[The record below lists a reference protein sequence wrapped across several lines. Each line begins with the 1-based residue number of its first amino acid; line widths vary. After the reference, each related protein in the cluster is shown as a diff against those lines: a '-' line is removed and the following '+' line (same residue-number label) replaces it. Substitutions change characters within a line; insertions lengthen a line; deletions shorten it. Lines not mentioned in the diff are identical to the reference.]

1 MPEVNFIKRLEAA
14 PKVKTQILAL
24 GSPGANAK
32 AVRELAQSLKLEG
45 GAATQAQD
53 ATRFTFTA
61 GQHVVTMF
69 KASGAVRYQDR
80 SRWQVDDGK
89 ANLKIS
95 DAEAEKRALSLIGA
109 HKLASPREFKLLKVT
124 RLTVGE
130 TSQEAKRGS
139 ERVID
144 VGVAFQRTIG
154 GVPVDGPG
162 GKLIVY
168 MDHNG
173 ELTGFDKIWRP
184 VAKVRAPVKQLQPP
198 EAAEKDLLRYWAKET
213 GRIDV
218 VDMRFGYLEFGYQA
232 RQAVLQP
239 AYVMLLRVVSPNQR
253 PDGSEIAVGS
263 VHVFAAAANA
273 VGRLMPA
280 PKQIAKQPLRKAG

>member
-1 MPEVNFIKRLEAA
+1 MPEVNYIKRLRTA

-24 GSPGANAK
+24 GPPGANAK
-32 AVRELAQSLKLEG
+32 AVRELAQSLKLE
-45 GAATQAQD
+45 AASVTQAQD
-53 ATRFTFTA
+53 ATRFTWTA
-61 GQHVVTMF
+61 GQHVVAMF

-95 DAEAEKRALSLIGA
+95 DAEAEKRALELVSA
-109 HKLASPREFKLLKVT
+109 HKLASPKEFRLLKVT

-130 TSQEAKRGS
+130 ASGDTKRAS

-144 VGVAFQRTIG
+144 VGVAFQRLVG

-173 ELTGFDKIWRP
+173 ELSGFDRIWRP
-184 VAKVRAPVKQLQPP
+184 VAKVQAPVRQLLPP
-198 EAAEKDLLRYWAKET
+198 KAAEEDLLRYWGRET

-218 VDMRFGYLEFGYQA
+218 LDVRFGYVELGYQA

-239 AYVMLLRVVSPNQR
+239 AYVMPLRIVSPGQA
-253 PDGSEIAVGS
+253 DGEIAIGS
-263 VHVFAAAANA
+263 VHVFAAAPNA
-273 VGRLMPA
+273 VGRLMPP
-280 PKQIAKQPLRKAG
+280 PKKIVQQSARAA

>member
-1 MPEVNFIKRLEAA
+1 VPEVNYIKRLEAA
-14 PKVKTQILAL
+14 PKVKTRILAL
-24 GSPGANAK
+24 GSPGASAK
-32 AVRELAQSLKLEG
+32 AVREFAQSLKLE
-45 GAATQAQD
+45 AAHATQAQD
-53 ATRFTFTA
+53 GTSFSVTA

-69 KASGAVRYQDR
+69 KASGALRYQDR

-95 DAEAEKRALSLIGA
+95 DAEAEKRALSLISA
-109 HKLASPREFKLLKVT
+109 HKLAPAREFKLLKVT

-130 TSQEAKRGS
+130 ASADAQRAS

-144 VGVAFQRTIG
+144 VGVAFQRTVG

-162 GKLIVY
+162 GKLVVY

-184 VAKVRAPVKQLQPP
+184 VAKVRAAVKALQPP
-198 EAAEKDLLRYWAKET
+198 KAAEEDLLRYWGKET

-253 PDGSEIAVGS
+253 PDGGEIAIGS
-263 VHVFAAAANA
+263 VHVFAAATNA
-273 VGRLMPA
+273 VGRLMPP
-280 PKQIAKQPLRKAG
+280 PKKIVRQAARKAS

>member
-1 MPEVNFIKRLEAA
+1 VPEVNYIKRLETA

-32 AVRELAQSLKLEG
+32 AVRELAQSLKLEE
-45 GAATQAQD
+45 ASVTQAQD
-53 ATRFTFTA
+53 ATRFTYTA
-61 GQHVVTMF
+61 GQHVVSMF
-69 KASGAVRYQDR
+69 KASGAVRYQDS

-95 DAEAEKRALSLIGA
+95 DAEAEKRALELVTA
-109 HKLASPREFKLLKVT
+109 HKLASPKEFKLLKVT

-130 TSQEAKRGS
+130 ASPDTKRGS
-139 ERVID
+139 ERVVD
-144 VGVAFQRTIG
+144 VGVAFQRLVG

-173 ELTGFDKIWRP
+173 ELTGFDRIWRP
-184 VAKVRAPVKQLQPP
+184 VAKVQAPVRQLLPP
-198 EAAEKDLLRYWAKET
+198 KAAEEDLLRYWARQT

-218 VDMRFGYLEFGYQA
+218 VDMRFGYVELGYLA

-239 AYVMLLRVVSPNQR
+239 AYVMPLRIVSPAK
-253 PDGSEIAVGS
+253 DKEEEIAIGS
-263 VHVFAAAANA
+263 VHVFAAASNA
-273 VGRLMPA
+273 VGRLMPP
-280 PKQIAKQPLRKAG
+280 PKKIVRQPARAA

>member
-1 MPEVNFIKRLEAA
+1 MPEVNFIERLEAT

-24 GSPGANAK
+24 GSPGASAK
-32 AVRELAQSLKLEG
+32 AVREFAQSLKLE
-45 GAATQAQD
+45 AANATQAQD
-53 ATRFTFTA
+53 ATRFTITA

-69 KASGAVRYQDR
+69 KASGALRYQDR

-95 DAEAEKRALSLIGA
+95 DAEAEKRARALVSA
-109 HKLASPREFKLLKVT
+109 HKLASAREFKLLKVS

-130 TSQEAKRGS
+130 ASVEEQRGS

-144 VGVAFQRTIG
+144 VGVAFQRLVG

-173 ELTGFDKIWRP
+173 ELTGFDRIWRP
-184 VAKVRAPVKQLQPP
+184 VAKVQAPVKELRPP
-198 EAAEKDLLRYWAKET
+198 KAAEEDLLRYWTRET

-218 VDMRFGYLEFGYQA
+218 LEMRFGYLEFGYQA

-239 AYVMLLRVVSPNQR
+239 AYVMPLRIVSPAK
-253 PDGSEIAVGS
+253 DGQDEIAIGS

-273 VGRLMPA
+273 VGRLMPP
-280 PKQIAKQPLRKAG
+280 PKKIVQQPARAA

>member
-32 AVRELAQSLKLEG
+32 AVRELAQSLKLE
-45 GAATQAQD
+45 ASNATQAQD
-53 ATRFTFTA
+53 ATTLSITA

-95 DAEAEKRALSLIGA
+95 DAEAQKRALSLISE
-109 HKLASPREFKLLKVT
+109 HKLASPKEFQLLKVT

-130 TSQEAKRGS
+130 TSQDAKRGS

-144 VGVAFQRTIG
+144 VGVAFQRTLG
-154 GVPVDGPG
+154 GVRETHRG
-162 GKLIVY
+162 GAGS
-168 MDHNG
+168 DS
-173 ELTGFDKIWRP
+173 
-184 VAKVRAPVKQLQPP
+184 
-198 EAAEKDLLRYWAKET
+198 
-213 GRIDV
+213 
-218 VDMRFGYLEFGYQA
+218 A
-232 RQAVLQP
+232 R
-239 AYVMLLRVVSPNQR
+239 LLRV
-253 PDGSEIAVGS
+253 
-263 VHVFAAAANA
+263 
-273 VGRLMPA
+273 
-280 PKQIAKQPLRKAG
+280 

>member
-1 MPEVNFIKRLEAA
+1 VPEVNFIKRLETT
-14 PKVKTQILAL
+14 PKVKAQILAL

-32 AVRELAQSLKLEG
+32 AVRELAQSLKLE
-45 GAATQAQD
+45 AASVTQAQE
-53 ATRFTFTA
+53 ATRFTYTA
-61 GQHVVTMF
+61 GQHVVSMF

-95 DAEAEKRALSLIGA
+95 DAEAEKRARELVSA
-109 HKLASPREFKLLKVT
+109 HKLAPAREFKLLKVT

-130 TSQEAKRGS
+130 ASVDKQRAS

-144 VGVAFQRTIG
+144 VGVAFQRLVG
-154 GVPVDGPG
+154 SVPVDGPG

-173 ELTGFDKIWRP
+173 ELTGFDRIWRP
-184 VAKVRAPVKQLQPP
+184 VAEVRAPVTELVPP
-198 EAAEKDLLRYWAKET
+198 KAAEEDLLRYWGRET

-218 VDMRFGYLEFGYQA
+218 LDMRFGYVELGYQA

-239 AYVMLLRVVSPNQR
+239 AYVMPLRIVSPEQG
-253 PDGSEIAVGS
+253 DGEIAIGS
-263 VHVFAAAANA
+263 VHVFAAASNA
-273 VGRLMPA
+273 VGRLMPP
-280 PKQIAKQPLRKAG
+280 PKKIVQQEPRAA

>member
-1 MPEVNFIKRLEAA
+1 MPEVTFIKRLETA
-14 PKVKTQILAL
+14 PRVKTQILAL
-24 GSPGANAK
+24 GSPGASAK
-32 AVRELAQSLKLEG
+32 AVRELAESLKLE
-45 GAATQAQD
+45 AANATQAQD

-69 KASGAVRYQDR
+69 KGSGALRYQDR

-95 DAEAEKRALSLIGA
+95 DGEAEKRARELVSA
-109 HKLASPREFKLLKVT
+109 HKLAPAREFKLLKVS

-130 TSQEAKRGS
+130 ASVDRQRGG

-144 VGVAFQRTIG
+144 VGVGFQRVVG

-173 ELTGFDKIWRP
+173 ELTGFDRIWRP
-184 VAKVRAPVKQLQPP
+184 VGKVRAPVKELRPP
-198 EAAEKDLLRYWAKET
+198 KAAEEDLLRYWARET
-213 GRIDV
+213 GRIEV
-218 VDMRFGYLEFGYQA
+218 LDMRFGYVELGYHA
-232 RQAVLQP
+232 RQTVLQP
-239 AYVMLLRVVSPNQR
+239 AYVMPLRIVSPGHE
-253 PDGSEIAVGS
+253 DGQIAIRS
-263 VHVFAAAANA
+263 VHVFAAATNA
-273 VGRLMPA
+273 VGRLMPP
-280 PKQIAKQPLRKAG
+280 PKKIVQQPPRAA

>member
-1 MPEVNFIKRLEAA
+1 MPEVNFIKRLDSA

-24 GSPGANAK
+24 GGPGASAK
-32 AVRELAQSLKLEG
+32 AVRELAQSLKLE
-45 GAATQAQD
+45 AEAVTQAQD
-53 ATRFTFTA
+53 ATRFTYTA
-61 GQHVVTMF
+61 GQHVVSMF

-95 DAEAEKRALSLIGA
+95 DAEAEKRALELVSA
-109 HKLASPREFKLLKVT
+109 HKLASPKEFQLLKVT

-130 TSQEAKRGS
+130 ANSETKRGS

-144 VGVAFQRTIG
+144 MGVAFQRLVG

-168 MDHNG
+168 MDRNG
-173 ELTGFDKIWRP
+173 ELTGFDRIWRS
-184 VAKVRAPVKQLQPP
+184 VAKVRAPVRQLLPP
-198 EAAEKDLLRYWAKET
+198 KAAEEDLLRYWEQET

-218 VDMRFGYLEFGYQA
+218 LDMRFGYVELGYRA

-239 AYVMLLRVVSPNQR
+239 AYVMPLRIVSPGQR
-253 PDGSEIAVGS
+253 DGEIAIGS
-263 VHVFAAAANA
+263 VHVFAAASNA
-273 VGRLMPA
+273 VGRLMPP
-280 PKQIAKQPLRKAG
+280 PKKIVQQPARAA

>member
-1 MPEVNFIKRLEAA
+1 VPEVNFIERLEAA
-14 PKVKTQILAL
+14 PRVKTQILVL
-24 GSPGANAK
+24 GRPGASAR
-32 AVRELAQSLKLEG
+32 AVSEFAQSLKLEA
-45 GAATQAQD
+45 GAVTQAQD

-69 KASGAVRYQDR
+69 KASGALRYQDR
-80 SRWQVDDGK
+80 SRWQVDDGT

-95 DAEAEKRALSLIGA
+95 DAEAEKRALSLIRA
-109 HKLASPREFKLLKVT
+109 HKLAPTREFKLLKVT

-130 TSQEAKRGS
+130 ASADAQRGS
-139 ERVID
+139 ERVVD

-184 VAKVRAPVKQLQPP
+184 VAKVRAPVKALQPP
-198 EAAEKDLLRYWAKET
+198 KAAEEDLLRYWAKET

-232 RQAVLQP
+232 RQTVLQP
-239 AYVMLLRVVSPNQR
+239 AYVMLLRVVSPNER

-263 VHVFAAAANA
+263 VHVFAAATNA

-280 PKQIAKQPLRKAG
+280 PKKIAKQTIRKA

>member
-1 MPEVNFIKRLEAA
+1 MPEVNFIERLKAA

-24 GSPGANAK
+24 ESPGASAR
-32 AVRELAQSLKLEG
+32 AVREFAQSLKLEA
-45 GAATQAQD
+45 GAVTQAQD
-53 ATRFTFTA
+53 ATSFTLTA

-69 KASGAVRYQDR
+69 KASGALRYQDR
-80 SRWQVDDGK
+80 SRWQVDDGT

-95 DAEAEKRALSLIGA
+95 DAEAEKRALSLISA
-109 HKLASPREFKLLKVT
+109 HKLAPTREFKLLKVT

-130 TSQEAKRGS
+130 ASADAQRGS

-184 VAKVRAPVKQLQPP
+184 VAKVRAPVKALQPP
-198 EAAEKDLLRYWAKET
+198 KAAEEDLLRYWAKET

-253 PDGSEIAVGS
+253 PDGSEIAIGS
-263 VHVFAAAANA
+263 VHVFAAATNA
-273 VGRLMPA
+273 VGRLMPP
-280 PKQIAKQPLRKAG
+280 PKKIAKQAIRKA

>member
-24 GSPGANAK
+24 GRPGASAK
-32 AVRELAQSLKLEG
+32 AVREFAQTLKLEP
-45 GAATQAQD
+45 ADVTQVQD
-53 ATRFTFTA
+53 AKQFMFTA

-80 SRWQVDDGK
+80 SRWQVDDGT

-95 DAEAEKRALSLIGA
+95 DGEAEKRARELVSA
-109 HKLASPREFKLLKVT
+109 HKLAPVREFKLLKVT

-130 TSQEAKRGS
+130 ASVENQRVS

-144 VGVAFQRTIG
+144 VGVAFQRLVG

-173 ELTGFDKIWRP
+173 ELTGFDRIWRP
-184 VAKVRAPVKQLQPP
+184 VAKVQAPVKELRPP
-198 EAAEKDLLRYWAKET
+198 EAAEKDLLRYWAQET

-218 VDMRFGYLEFGYQA
+218 LDMRFGYVELGYQA

-239 AYVMLLRVVSPNQR
+239 AYVMPLRLVSPAEKEQE
-253 PDGSEIAVGS
+253 EIAIGS

-273 VGRLMPA
+273 VGRLMPP
-280 PKQIAKQPLRKAG
+280 PKKVVKQRPRAL

>member
-1 MPEVNFIKRLEAA
+1 VPEVNYIKRLRTA

-32 AVRELAQSLKLEG
+32 AVRELAQSLKLEE
-45 GAATQAQD
+45 ASVTQAQD
-53 ATRFTFTA
+53 ATRFTYTA
-61 GQHVVTMF
+61 GQHVVSMF

-89 ANLKIS
+89 ANLKIT
-95 DAEAEKRALSLIGA
+95 DAEAEKRALELVSA
-109 HKLASPREFKLLKVT
+109 HKLASPKEFKLLKVT

-130 TSQEAKRGS
+130 ASVDKQRAS

-144 VGVAFQRTIG
+144 VGVAFQRLVG

-173 ELTGFDKIWRP
+173 ELTGFDRIWRP
-184 VAKVRAPVKQLQPP
+184 VAKVQAPVRELLPP
-198 EAAEKDLLRYWAKET
+198 KAAEADLLRYWEQET

-218 VDMRFGYLEFGYQA
+218 LDMRFGYVELGYRA

-239 AYVMLLRVVSPNQR
+239 AYVMPLRIVSPGQA
-253 PDGSEIAVGS
+253 DQEIAIGS
-263 VHVFAAAANA
+263 VHVFAAASNA
-273 VGRLMPA
+273 VGRLMPP
-280 PKQIAKQPLRKAG
+280 PKKIVQQPARAA

>member
-32 AVRELAQSLKLEG
+32 AVREFAQSLKLETEN
-45 GAATQAQD
+45 ATQAQD
-53 ATRFTFTA
+53 ATRLTLTA

-69 KASGAVRYQDR
+69 KASGALRYQDR

-95 DAEAEKRALSLIGA
+95 DAEAEKRALSLISS
-109 HKLASPREFKLLKVT
+109 HKLASAREFKLLKVT

-130 TSQEAKRGS
+130 ASAEAQRSS

-144 VGVAFQRTIG
+144 VGVAFQRVIG

-184 VAKVRAPVKQLQPP
+184 VAKVRAPVKELKPP
-198 EAAEKDLLRYWAKET
+198 KAAEEDLLRYWGKET

-253 PDGSEIAVGS
+253 PDGSEIAIGS
-263 VHVFAAAANA
+263 VHVFAAASNS
-273 VGRLMPA
+273 VGRLMPP
-280 PKQIAKQPLRKAG
+280 PKKIAKQTPRKLQ

>member
-1 MPEVNFIKRLEAA
+1 VPEVNFIERLEAA

-24 GSPGANAK
+24 GRPGASAK
-32 AVRELAQSLKLEG
+32 AVREFAQSLKLEA
-45 GAATQAQD
+45 GAVTEAQD
-53 ATRFTFTA
+53 PTRFTFTA

-69 KASGAVRYQDR
+69 KASGALRYQDR
-80 SRWQVDDGK
+80 SRWQVDDGT

-95 DAEAEKRALSLIGA
+95 DAEAEKRALSLISA
-109 HKLASPREFKLLKVT
+109 HKLAPTREFKLLKVT

-130 TSQEAKRGS
+130 ASADAQRGS
-139 ERVID
+139 ERVVD

-184 VAKVRAPVKQLQPP
+184 VAKVRAPVKALQPP
-198 EAAEKDLLRYWAKET
+198 KAAEEDLIRYWAKET

-253 PDGSEIAVGS
+253 EDGSEIAIGS
-263 VHVFAAAANA
+263 VHVFAAATNS
-273 VGRLMPA
+273 VGRLMPP
-280 PKQIAKQPLRKAG
+280 PKKIAKQAIRKA